1 MKSSFSTAWKSSTQV
16 RKQRKYRYNAPLHIR
31 HKFLSAHLSK
41 ELRKKYG
48 KRSLPLRKGDEVLVM
63 RGSFAKK
70 KAKVISTDLQN
81 SRVTLE
87 GLQRARRDGTKTP
100 LFFRPGVLLI
110 ESLATEDKERLK
122 AIGRSSESRTASS
135 LEKQAPNEQKKES
148 KTPLKRQNN
157 TR

>member
-1 MKSSFSTAWKSSTQV
+1 
-16 RKQRKYRYNAPLHIR
+16 
-31 HKFLSAHLSK
+31 
-41 ELRKKYG
+41 
-48 KRSLPLRKGDEVLVM
+48 
-63 RGSFAKK
+63 
-70 KAKVISTDLQN
+70 
-81 SRVTLE
+81 
-87 GLQRARRDGTKTP
+87 
-100 LFFRPGVLLI
+100 VLLI